1 MWRNARREGC
11 GARLALQS
19 HILTAMLS
27 RVTACFLV
35 VLVLLPFTAPFAT
48 CDLSAFFAARAQH
61 APLNRPAATTL
72 ASDSSIANVP
82 AISRIGRA
90 RLLEPSGV
98 PAVAGDFLRTLRVIP
113 GAAGFSPRAREHSGF
128 ATILRV

>member
-1 MWRNARREGC
+1 
-11 GARLALQS
+11 
-19 HILTAMLS
+19 MLS

-35 VLVLLPFTAPFAT
+35 VLVLLPFTAPFRT
-48 CDLSAFFAARAQH
+48 CDLSAFVAARAQH

-82 AISRIGRA
+82 AISRIGRV
-90 RLLEPSGV
+90 RLLEPVGV
-98 PAVAGDFLRTLRVIP
+98 TAAAGESCRTLASVAAAVASSRSLRE
-113 GAAGFSPRAREHSGF
+113 RAVL

>member
-1 MWRNARREGC
+1 
-11 GARLALQS
+11 
-19 HILTAMLS
+19 MLS

-98 PAVAGDFLRTLRVIP
+98 PAVAGDFLRTMRVIP